1 MDLIDGNSFASF
13 GIIRALL
20 KLASRERIVE
30 PTLVVIG
37 ISYRTAALAVR
48 ERFWMDE
55 GDRGRALT
63 TLVRSEGIDEIVVF
77 ASCNRTEFYVWTQNA
92 AEAANSILRFLTRS
106 YNLKLSD
113 WSNFYRLVGDAAMT
127 HIFRVAAALDTQVYG
142 EAEVIPSLTN
152 AWHQAQRLGTTGC
165 FLDGILGHA
174 LEVANLTSKT
184 IKGSNCIIS
193 VARAAVEQSQGFFP
207 DLQSRKV
214 LILGAGRMAESI
226 VKEMRSAGAEQIT
239 LTNRTSQR
247 VDALAAK
254 LNVNTIPYEQRWT
267 AMAESDVVVIATNA
281 RKFIVTI
288 ADVSTVMKGRVEH
301 PLAIIDV
308 SVPRNVEPAVR
319 AMDCVY
325 LADVD
330 DLAESVRNR
339 KPSCRE
345 LAEAEDTIRLE
356 AADFNNRLM
365 RERLVPTITAL
376 RERLQELCDQ
386 ELNSLSDQFGPFT
399 EDQNEAM
406 RAYAAHIA
414 QRISATIAR
423 QIHPATLGQTP
434 EGLAESLSRILSEPG
449 ALSCTTRSLQKS
461 QA

>member
-1 MDLIDGNSFASF
+1 M
-13 GIIRALL
+13 
-20 KLASRERIVE
+20 E

-55 GDRGRALT
+55 GDRVKALT

-113 WSNFYRLVGDAAMT
+113 WSNFYRLVGESAMT

-142 EAEVIPSLTN
+142 ETEVIPSLTK
-152 AWHQAQRLGTTGC
+152 AWYQAQKLGTTGC

-174 LEVANLTSKT
+174 LEVATGISKS
-184 IKGSNCIIS
+184 IKGHNCIIS
-193 VARAAVEQSQGFFP
+193 VARASVEQSQGFFP
-207 DLQSRKV
+207 DLRNRKV
-214 LILGAGRMAESI
+214 LIIGAGRMAESI
-226 VKEMRSAGAEQIT
+226 VKEMRSVGVEDIAV
-239 LTNRTSQR
+239 TNRT
-247 VDALAAK
+247 LHK
-254 LNVNTIPYEQRWT
+254 LDSLDKRLKVKTVPYEQRWA
-267 AMAESDVVVIATNA
+267 AMAQSDVVVVATNA
-281 RKFIVTI
+281 RKSIVTI
-288 ADVSTVMKGRVEH
+288 ADVSVAMKGRNEH

-308 SVPRNVEPAVR
+308 SVPRSVEPAVR

-339 KPSCRE
+339 KPSGRE
-345 LAEAEDTIRLE
+345 LAEAEDSIRLQ
-356 AADFNNRLM
+356 AANFYNRLM
-365 RERLVPTITAL
+365 KERMVPTITAL
-376 RERLQELCDQ
+376 RQRLQELCDQ
-386 ELNSLSDQFGPFT
+386 ELNALSDQFGPFT
-399 EDQNEAM
+399 EDQSEAM

-414 QRISATIAR
+414 QRISSTIAR
-423 QIHPATLGQTP
+423 QLHPANAGR
-434 EGLAESLSRILSEPG
+434 ESESFAESLSRILSEPG
-449 ALSCTTRSLQKS
+449 ALNTTARPVQKI

>member
-1 MDLIDGNSFASF
+1 M
-13 GIIRALL
+13 
-20 KLASRERIVE
+20 E

-55 GDRGRALT
+55 SDRVKALT

-113 WSNFYRLVGDAAMT
+113 WSNFYRLVGESAMT

-142 EAEVIPSLTN
+142 ESEVIPSLTK
-152 AWHQAQRLGTTGC
+152 AWYQAQKLGTTGC
-165 FLDGILGHA
+165 FLDGIFGHA
-174 LEVANLTSKT
+174 LEVATAISKS
-184 IKGSNCIIS
+184 IKGHNCIIS

-207 DLQSRKV
+207 DLRNRKA
-214 LILGAGRMAESI
+214 LIIGAGRMAESI
-226 VKEMRSAGAEQIT
+226 VREMRSVGVEDISV
-239 LTNRTSQR
+239 TNRT
-247 VDALAAK
+247 LHK
-254 LNVNTIPYEQRWT
+254 LESLDTRLKVNTVPYEQRWE
-267 AMAESDVVVIATNA
+267 AMAQSDVVVVATNA
-281 RKFIVTI
+281 RKSIVTI
-288 ADVSTVMKGRVEH
+288 SDVSAAMKGRNER

-308 SVPRNVEPAVR
+308 SVPRSVEPAVR

-339 KPSCRE
+339 KPSGRE
-345 LAEAEDTIRLE
+345 LAEAEDSIRLQ
-356 AADFNNRLM
+356 AANFYNRLM
-365 RERLVPTITAL
+365 KERMVPTITAL
-376 RERLQELCDQ
+376 RQRLQELCDQ
-386 ELNSLSDQFGPFT
+386 ELNALSDQFGPFT
-399 EDQNEAM
+399 EDQSEAM

-414 QRISATIAR
+414 QRISSTIAR
-423 QIHPATLGQTP
+423 QLHPAAAGRDP
-434 EGLAESLSRILSEPG
+434 ESFAESLSRILSEPG
-449 ALSCTTRSLQKS
+449 ALNTTAHSVQKI